1 MLSNELGLKHTE
13 LCPYRSVLT
22 EKFDLVRERPLTSAQ
37 LRVSVFSTDC
47 GFRDGSEDNKLPSS
61 HRLTVSPSRFFGLR
75 RQYHSLVPEKNLRS
89 TVRSRSDNPPWC
101 TLT

>member
-37 LRVSVFSTDC
+37 LRVSAFSTDC
-47 GFRDGSEDNKLPSS
+47 GFFNGSEDNRLPSS
-61 HRLTVSPSRFFGLR
+61 HRHAGTVFRIEAAVLQPGSGNESAQHSP
-75 RQYHSLVPEKNLRS
+75 Q
-89 TVRSRSDNPPWC
+89 
-101 TLT
+101 